1 MASEG
6 REFDRLIKVI
16 AQQQKLI
23 NSITSKLEKI
33 ESIGGGGGSAS
44 IEDYQSNKTYKR
56 NVLVVDTGTE
66 TVYRVL
72 QEYTSVTVEEDCGNG
87 YLKLV
92 GFESQIVNFAHNPT
106 QAEINTIPDDS
117 LVTVYSS
124 LDTPYI
130 PDEQS

>member
-1 MASEG
+1 MTSEG

-23 NSITSKLEKI
+23 SSIATKLEQL
-33 ESIGGGGGSAS
+33 ESIGGGSAS
-44 IEDYQSNKTYKR
+44 IEDYQSNKKYKR